1 MTATRLAEA
10 VQRPSHLRRYRLPKL
25 TPLTTAAVLG
35 FSFVAII
42 SALAD
47 VIAPHNPLTIYTNVP
62 LHPPSAQF
70 WWGTDNFGRDVFS
83 RVLYG
88 TRTSVLIA
96 VSSVALGAGIGIII
110 GLVSGYIGGYVD
122 FVIQR
127 CVEISM
133 ALPTLVAVVIVVA
146 VFGPSK
152 WNVAL
157 AIAIVIAPTN
167 VRVMRAVTLK
177 VSRFTFCEAA
187 RAIGASS
194 YRVMF
199 RHVLPNCIGS
209 ALVVAT
215 ANFGG
220 AILAEASLGFL
231 GLGVPPPEPSLGGM
245 LSGAAQLYFYQAPW
259 MAVFP
264 GLVISFLVFCAN
276 ILGDALRDYLDPRL
290 RSRL

>member
-1 MTATRLAEA
+1 MIATRLAES
-10 VQRPSHLRRYRLPKL
+10 VQRPPRLRWYRFPKL
-25 TPLTTAAVLG
+25 TLLTTAALAV
-35 FSFVAII
+35 FSIVVIV
-42 SALAD
+42 SALAGL
-47 VIAPHNPLTIYTNVP
+47 IAPHDPLTIYPDAT
-62 LHPPSAQF
+62 LHPPSDRF

-83 RVLYG
+83 RALFG
-88 TRTSVLIA
+88 TQTSVLIA
-96 VSSVALGAGIGIII
+96 ISSVALGAGIGVVL
-110 GLVSGYIGGYVD
+110 GLISGYVGGYID

-127 CVEISM
+127 CIEIVM
-133 ALPTLVAVVIVVA
+133 ALPALVAVVIVVA

-152 WNVAL
+152 WNVTL
-157 AIAIVIAPTN
+157 AIAIAIAPAN

-177 VSRFTFCEAA
+177 VSSFTFCEAA
-187 RAIGASS
+187 RALGASS

-245 LSGAAQLYFYQAPW
+245 LSGASQLYFYQAPW
-259 MAVFP
+259 MAFFP
-264 GLVISFLVFCAN
+264 GLVISILVFCAN